1 MAQDFLGVGWKFPV
15 QVDEQGRIALSR
27 FEDDI
32 RESIQIILATAPGE
46 RQMRP
51 DFGSGIHGI
60 VFAEN
65 NMITAGLASFQVEK
79 ALVRWEPRIEL
90 LRVTARPDGAERNR
104 VLVEIDYRVIATNT
118 VFNLV
123 YPFYL
128 TEGAGYLAES
138 GGA

>member
-15 QVDEQGRIALSR
+15 GVDEQRRIGLSR
-27 FEDDI
+27 YEENI
-32 RESIQIILATAPGE
+32 RESILTILRTAPGE

-51 DFGSGIHGI
+51 DFGCDIHGL

-65 NMITAGLASFQVEK
+65 NMITAGLASYRVEK
-79 ALVRWEPRIEL
+79 ALTRWEPRIEL
-90 LRVTARPDGAERNR
+90 LRVDAAPDRENR
-104 VLVEIDYRVIATNT
+104 DRILVQIEHRVIATNT

-128 TEGAGYLAES
+128 TEGV
-138 GGA
+138 GA

>member
-1 MAQDFLGVGWKFPV
+1 VAQDFLGVGWQFPV
-15 QVDEQGRIALSR
+15 RVDETGRIPLSR
-27 FEDDI
+27 YHDNI
-32 RESIQIILATAPGE
+32 RESIVTILQTAPGE

-51 DFGSGIHGI
+51 DFGCDIQRL

-65 NMITAGLASFQVEK
+65 NMITAGLAAFRVEK

-90 LRVTARPDGAERNR
+90 LRVDAAPDREEANR
-104 VLVEIDYRVIATNT
+104 LLVRIEYRVIATNT

-128 TEGAGYLAES
+128 TEGV
-138 GGA
+138 GA